1 MTQFNASVTLKHVSM
16 DTVDSL
22 SLDYNASLSYS
33 YKQYRADT
41 LSGTVIS
48 SQCICLPD
56 ALKSYEQSAPLKA
69 INTNSQKPRVGHI
82 PSSAAYKSINFR
94 SDGIGAI
101 HRMLGVRCGV
111 VAENATMFSLSPNAM
126 WRSCG
131 VYRRMVWS
139 LTGCCSNCPAM

>member
-1 MTQFNASVTLKHVSM
+1 M

-56 ALKSYEQSAPLKA
+56 ALNHMSRARLQMQSIPILIGLAWATFLPQLP
-69 INTNSQKPRVGHI
+69 IN
-82 PSSAAYKSINFR
+82 PSIS
-94 SDGIGAI
+94 GA
-101 HRMLGVRCGV
+101 M
-111 VAENATMFSLSPNAM
+111 E
-126 WRSCG
+126 
-131 VYRRMVWS
+131 
-139 LTGCCSNCPAM
+139 